1 MTERGT
7 RVTIRIP
14 AMAKGANDPVQIADF
29 FGPEHTTK
37 AVAFVLSLIKESDFH
52 SFSPITREV

>member
-14 AMAKGANDPVQIADF
+14 AMAQGANDPIQIADF
-29 FGPEHTTK
+29 FGPTHTEK
-37 AVAFVLSLIKESDFH
+37 AVSFVLSLIKESDYH
-52 SFSPITREV
+52 AFSPITREV